1 MSTVVVVSTG
11 GTIAMRPDPETGKL
25 VPAVSG
31 EELVEMLA
39 WPEAPPLELDDFG
52 SVPSFDVH
60 GELALSLA
68 RRVIEHAD
76 HRDLAGV
83 VVTHGTDTM
92 EETVFLIDR
101 LLGSDLPVVLTGAQR
116 GADETDSDGP
126 RNLRDAIRAASSP
139 EARGRGALISF
150 AGELHAAREVR
161 KVHTSAL
168 RAFAAPGY
176 GPIGAVDGKR
186 VVFQRRPE
194 RRPALPIPT
203 ELAPVDLI
211 RLYAGSDARFVHAAV
226 QTGARAI
233 VLEGTGRGNANDQVV
248 AGVRD
253 AVARGPG
260 RRVLSLRLGARRARL
275 RTRRRPGPG
284 GRGRALCRRPRGPEG
299 ARVAAD
305 RARRP
310 PRPRRNAGSR
320 GRLSFRP

>member
-1 MSTVVVVSTG
+1 
-11 GTIAMRPDPETGKL
+11 
-25 VPAVSG
+25 
-31 EELVEMLA
+31 MLA

-76 HRDLAGV
+76 RRDLAGV

-139 EARGRGALISF
+139 EARGRGALICLPVSCTRRARCARCIRARWRVRR
-150 AGELHAAREVR
+150 AGLRPDRCRRREARRLPAAPR
-161 KVHTSAL
+161 
-168 RAFAAPGY
+168 AAPGAAHTDRARS
-176 GPIGAVDGKR
+176 GRPDQALR
-186 VVFQRRPE
+186 RQRRPLRA
-194 RRPALPIPT
+194 RRGP
-203 ELAPVDLI
+203 D
-211 RLYAGSDARFVHAAV
+211 RS
-226 QTGARAI
+226 
-233 VLEGTGRGNANDQVV
+233 EGDRPR
-248 AGVRD
+248 RD
-253 AVARGPG
+253 WSRQRQRPGGGGCPRRRSARGPG

>member
-76 HRDLAGV
+76 RRDLAGV

-226 QTGARAI
+226 ETGARAI

-253 AVARGPG
+253 AVAHGVPVAVCSRCASGRVEPVYGRGGG
-260 RRVLSLRLGARRARL
+260 RDLADAGALFAGDLAGPKARVLLQIALGARL
-275 RTRRRPGPG
+275 DP
-284 GRGRALCRRPRGPEG
+284 
-299 ARVAAD
+299 AATL
-305 RARRP
+305 AAE
-310 PRPRRNAGSR
+310 AG
-320 GRLSFRP
+320 